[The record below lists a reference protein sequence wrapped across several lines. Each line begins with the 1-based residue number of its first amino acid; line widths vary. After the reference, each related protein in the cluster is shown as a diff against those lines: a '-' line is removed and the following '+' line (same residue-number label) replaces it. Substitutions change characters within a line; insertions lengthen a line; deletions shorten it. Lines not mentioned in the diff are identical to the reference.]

1 MSPIRIRRRLAEKK
15 RARETARSLVREIP
29 NLFKLVFRLVRDP
42 GVPGVDKLLLAGIA
56 AYMITPAD
64 LVPDFL
70 GVFGWVDDIYL
81 LGLALG
87 RLLTGAGPDRLLRH
101 WDGDPA
107 ALGYLVDGVE
117 EMGGLLPPALRRT
130 LARMSRPRRRRRGR
144 RPQRVRIDEK
154 AQVHIEE

>member
-1 MSPIRIRRRLAEKK
+1 MNPIRIGRRRSARK
-15 RARETARSLVREIP
+15 RARETARSLARELP

-42 GVPGVDKLLLAGIA
+42 AVPRLDKLLFAGVA
-56 AYMITPAD
+56 AYMLTPAD

-70 GVFGWVDDIYL
+70 GLLGWVDDIYL

-117 EMGGLLPPALRRT
+117 EMGGLLPPAMRRT
-130 LARMSRPRRRRRGR
+130 LARMSRPPRRRGR
-144 RPQRVRIDEK
+144 RPQRVRIDEE
-154 AQVHIEE
+154 ARVHIEE